1 MNQNAIFV
9 FVCLKMTMI
18 HITCNSISRLINH
31 QYVIHLQI
39 VKEFTQFYLTALY
52 DKKINTITIFIKKKI
67 PPALQICNL
76 PVTKT
81 LFIFSHKVTL
91 YLLKEEQDYMDL
103 SDIKRK
109 NKKSIV

>member
-52 DKKINTITIFIKKKI
+52 DKKINTITIFIKKN
-67 PPALQICNL
+67 PTSFTNLQPAID
-76 PVTKT
+76 KD
-81 LFIFSHKVTL
+81 FIYILSQSDSISIERRTRL
-91 YLLKEEQDYMDL
+91 YGPFGH
-103 SDIKRK
+103 
-109 NKKSIV
+109 